1 MANSLLKNYVLPA
14 AIIIAGIAAATALS
28 DSLERGRPALPVGYS
43 DTDLRV
49 IGSRMKGFTLG
60 MEGLIADWYY
70 MRSLQYIGDKVLA
83 SKSNFIDLDDLR
95 SLNPRLLYPLLDTAT
110 DLDPHFVAAYSYG
123 AVVLPAID
131 GEQAIRLTQ
140 KGIENNPATWQL
152 YQHLGYIYWRLGRY
166 DEAADAYARGT
177 DIPGAAPFMRLMV
190 GAMKTEG
197 GSRATARQIFEQMYH
212 GTTDPAVRLTAER
225 RLARLDEL
233 DQREAID
240 TVLSDFK
247 TRTGRCATSLSE
259 VWPTLARVKLP
270 GNNTFKADAS
280 NRLADPSGVPYV
292 LDTENCRLQPSAK
305 K

>member
-1 MANSLLKNYVLPA
+1 MATSPLKSLVLPA
-14 AIIIAGIAAATALS
+14 AIIVAGIAAAAFLS
-28 DSLERGRPALPVGYS
+28 DSLERVRPALPSDYS

-83 SKSNFIDLDDLR
+83 SKSTFVDLDDLTD
-95 SLNPRLLYPLLDTAT
+95 LNPRLLYPLLDTAT
-110 DLDPHFVAAYSYG
+110 DLDPHFIAAYSYG

-131 GEQAIRLTQ
+131 GEQAIRLTL
-140 KGIENNPATWQL
+140 KGIENNPTSWQL
-152 YQHLGYIYWRLGRY
+152 YQQLGYIYWRLGRY
-166 DEAADAYARGT
+166 DDAADAYSRGA
-177 DIPGAAPFMRLMV
+177 DIPGAAPFMRLMA

-197 GSRATARQIFEQMYH
+197 GSRATARQIFEQMYN

-240 TVLSDFK
+240 TVLTEFK
-247 TRTGRCATSLSE
+247 AKTGRCPGSLSE
-259 VWPTLARVKLP
+259 ILPALARIKLP
-270 GNNTFKADAS
+270 GNNAFKADSS
-280 NRLADPSGVPYV
+280 NRLVAPSGMPYM
-292 LDTENCRLQPSAK
+292 LDKENCRLQPSANK
-305 K
+305 